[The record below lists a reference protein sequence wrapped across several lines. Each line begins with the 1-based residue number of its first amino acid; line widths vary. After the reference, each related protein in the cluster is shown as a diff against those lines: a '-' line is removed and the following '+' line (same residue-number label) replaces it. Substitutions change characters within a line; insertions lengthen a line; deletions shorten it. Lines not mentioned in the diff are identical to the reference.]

1 MQRVDGD
8 ECYSKVKEAV
18 AFQHITGW
26 AHEGDLSVRT
36 TFIWVFAGFQ
46 YGNDEGFFFQ
56 LSGSLALDIDRL
68 KILVRLLV
76 PKGTRYSRWLIV
88 SLLATVAI

>member
-46 YGNDEGFFFQ
+46 YGNDEGFFPIVGIFSFRYWQ
-56 LSGSLALDIDRL
+56 IEDFGQVASA
-68 KILVRLLV
+68 
-76 PKGTRYSRWLIV
+76 KGY
-88 SLLATVAI
+88 